1 MVNPLPPFSPPPLPS
16 TISLFSRQSL
26 TLVEND
32 NDTEEEQEMA
42 RSGGD
47 LYADRKTQRCLLS
60 VWVNRIQQQQPT
72 LTRTLLVILE

>member
-1 MVNPLPPFSPPPLPS
+1 M
-16 TISLFSRQSL
+16 
-26 TLVEND
+26 END